1 MPPKGSSGRSPKQG
15 TRKSP
20 RQRTP
25 ASVRNVNSE
34 RLEDEDE
41 EEDVQSEDDASVGEN
56 PHAGVLALAK
66 IREALSGFSQE
77 ELQLLV
83 KGTAVTRPLQ
93 VDDKAVATAALDQ
106 AVRVHLY
113 DTLDD
118 STRKL
123 YLSVE
128 SDPTAAQDGVWTR
141 IFFRHQTARARIT
154 ARHFSLCS

>member
-1 MPPKGSSGRSPKQG
+1 MPPKGSSGRSPKKA

-25 ASVRNVNSE
+25 ASVLGVNSE

-41 EEDVQSEDDASVGEN
+41 EEDGQSEDDASFDEN

-66 IREALSGFSQE
+66 IREALRGLSQE

-83 KGTAVTRPLQ
+83 KGTSVTRPLQ
-93 VDDKAVATAALDQ
+93 VDDKAAASAALDQ
-106 AVRVHLY
+106 AVRDHLY

-123 YLSVE
+123 YLSIE

-141 IFFRHQTARARIT
+141 IFSGI
-154 ARHFSLCS
+154 